1 MKPEVGKRIREL
13 REAHCYSREWFA
25 ELADISPKFLYDLEA
40 GNKGCSAEVIYRIS
54 KALSVSVEYLMTGEN
69 EERQGTEKLI
79 CVLEMIEP
87 KKKSQITEL
96 LALMSRM
103 CDLL

>member
-1 MKPEVGKRIREL
+1 MDSDVGRRIREL

-54 KALSVSVEYLMTGEN
+54 KVLSVSVEYLMTGEDA
-69 EERQGTEKLI
+69 ESQGTEKLI
-79 CVLEMIEP
+79 GILEMIGP

-96 LALMSRM
+96 LDLMSRM

>member
-1 MKPEVGKRIREL
+1 MNQEVGERIREL

-25 ELADISPKFLYDLEA
+25 ELVNISSKFLYDLET
-40 GNKGCSAEVIYRIS
+40 GRKGCSAEVIYRIA
-54 KALSVSVEYLMTGEN
+54 KTLSVSVEYLMTGEDAV
-69 EERQGTEKLI
+69 QCGTQKLI

-96 LALMSRM
+96 LDLMSRM
-103 CDLL
+103 CDTI